1 MKKTKNM
8 PEASEKK
15 RVNQNAEEEIV
26 LDIPEDEI
34 WTYKIDG
41 LAAPH
46 INKPYS
52 NYALKKAI
60 FILVIVVSVG
70 LSIYFSVRAVSQET
84 FKYTETEDGWELFK
98 FSNNG
103 KIKELTID
111 YVSSIRYADRDSD
124 AADGFFS
131 VETDESKPVTKIREY
146 AFNCDETLQ
155 TVYIGKN
162 VKEIDGK
169 SFYTCRALRK
179 IVVDPENENYCDVDG
194 VLFTKDKKTVICCPI
209 ARNKDQRMSFVE
221 ERLIDKYGFAQTV
234 EVLSSYLNVE
244 KLDGENPQKT
254 KEKLFEDLRRAMI
267 GDDWDT
273 VVAIVDRMIETLD
286 PEDKESENAMYDER
300 NRMWDSLKI
309 ENWEEA
315 DREEF
320 AQRAL
325 VYRLPAETETVGKLA
340 FNYTD
345 LETVY
350 LPAGLKTIETLGFF
364 RATFLKEIIT
374 YTPDGEEYPSLP
386 DGLEE
391 IGSDAFSYDQ
401 DLTYIFIPSSVKH
414 IGHHA
419 FWDCVYNKDGGLAG
433 LAGINVQASEDEFR
447 ERTTT
452 GDEWRPQYDFMM
464 FKKSVDVNYGAVR
477 ENGTENNAK

>member
-1 MKKTKNM
+1 MKKKNN
-8 PEASEKK
+8 PEAPEKK
-15 RVNQNAEEEIV
+15 RVNQNAEEDIV

-46 INKPYS
+46 INKPYK

-60 FILVIVVSVG
+60 FIIVIVVSVA
-70 LSIYFSVRAVSQET
+70 LSIYFSVRAVSQQT
-84 FKYTETEDGWELFK
+84 FKYTELEDGTFELYK

-103 KIKELTID
+103 KILELTID
-111 YVSSIRYADRDSD
+111 HVSTVVYADKNSEAAEGPFTIEED
-124 AADGFFS
+124 A
-131 VETDESKPVTKIREY
+131 SKPVTAIREY

-179 IVVDPENENYCDVDG
+179 IVVDPENEYYCDIDG

-209 ARNKDQRMSFVE
+209 ARNKDQKMSFIE

-234 EVLSSYLNVE
+234 EVLSSYLNEE
-244 KLDGENPQKT
+244 KLDGENKQQAKQQ
-254 KEKLFEDLRRAMI
+254 LFAELREAMI
-267 GDDWDT
+267 GDDWDS
-273 VVAIVDRMIETLD
+273 VVAIVDRMIATLD

-320 AQRAL
+320 AARAL
-325 VYRLPAETETVGKLA
+325 VFRLPAETETVGMLA

-350 LPAGLKTIETLGFF
+350 LPEGLKTIETLGFF
-364 RATFLKEIIT
+364 RATALREIIT
-374 YTPDGEEYPSLP
+374 FTPDGKEYPSLP

-401 DLTYIFIPSSVKH
+401 DLTYLYIPASVKH

-419 FWDCVYNKDGGLAG
+419 FWDCVYKQDDGLAG
-433 LAGINVQASEDEFR
+433 LAEINVQASESDFHKN
-447 ERTTT
+447 TST
-452 GDEWRPQYDFMM
+452 GDDWKPKYDYML
-464 FKKSVDVNYGAVR
+464 FKKAVDVVYDAQR
-477 ENGTENNAK
+477 

>member
-1 MKKTKNM
+1 MKKTKK
-8 PEASEKK
+8 ASEAPKK
-15 RVNQNAEEEIV
+15 ERVNQNAEENVV

-34 WTYKIDG
+34 WTYRIEG

-46 INKPYS
+46 IGKPYK

-70 LSIYFSVRAVSQET
+70 LSIYFSIRAVSQDT
-84 FKYTETEDGWELFK
+84 FKYTELENGEYELFK

-103 KIKELTID
+103 KIRDLTID
-111 YVSSIRYADRDSD
+111 YVSSLEYADRNAQENADAPFTI
-124 AADGFFS
+124 AAD
-131 VETDESKPVTKIREY
+131 ETKPVTKIREY

-169 SFYTCRALRK
+169 SFYTCRALRR
-179 IVVDPENENYCDVDG
+179 IVVDPANENYCDVDG

-209 ARNKDQRMSFVE
+209 ARNKDQKMSFIAE
-221 ERLIDKYGFAQTV
+221 KLIDKYGFAQTV
-234 EVLSSYLNVE
+234 ETLSSYLNVE
-244 KLDGENPQKT
+244 KLDGEDKQQT
-254 KEKLFEDLRRAMI
+254 KEKLFADLREAMI

-273 VVAIVDRMIETLD
+273 VVAIVDTMIATLD

-320 AQRAL
+320 AARAL
-325 VYRLPAETETVGKLA
+325 VYRLPAETETVGMLA

-350 LPAGLKTIETLGFF
+350 LPEGLKNVETLGFF

-374 YTPDGEEYPSLP
+374 YTPDGKEYPSLP
-386 DGLEE
+386 DGLEQ

-401 DLTYIFIPSSVKH
+401 ALTYVYIPASVKH

-419 FWDCVYNKDGGLAG
+419 FWDCVYNQDGGLAG
-433 LAGINVQASEDEFR
+433 LAEINVQASKEDFSKN
-447 ERTTT
+447 TSV
-452 GDEWRPQYDFMM
+452 GDEWKPQYDYML
-464 FKKSVDVNYGAVR
+464 FKKSVDVIY
-477 ENGTENNAK
+477 NAER